1 MSRCCPPRHRKPATT
16 AAACPRRHRQP
27 GPGLTPS
34 LAGGGGGGSKPS
46 PTRIPHPSGS
56 SWRCP
61 WGPRPSRPPD
71 AGVGS
76 CSGPPRTEPG
86 GLSGDSWGGLDTQQ
100 LLPVGQ
106 VQAAFLPRGEQE
118 QLRGQGGAQGPNQ
131 GHAGTPHGSCSE
143 EQAPPPPP
151 AWHWR
156 ETEAQG
162 RA

>member
-1 MSRCCPPRHRKPATT
+1 M
-16 AAACPRRHRQP
+16 
-27 GPGLTPS
+27 
-34 LAGGGGGGSKPS
+34 
-46 PTRIPHPSGS
+46 
-56 SWRCP
+56 
-61 WGPRPSRPPD
+61 
-71 AGVGS
+71 GS